1 MKLLFCINF
10 MLKKNFVKL
19 AERNS
24 FLKRENLDLV
34 PLDSL
39 RELTL
44 NKVFII
50 VLSKSVCH
58 AVLYFKE
65 HVTSWTVSI
74 GVLSNV
80 WNAIRILGYRALVEI
95 GLGLSS

>member
-1 MKLLFCINF
+1 MHF
-10 MLKKNFVKL
+10 
-19 AERNS
+19 
-24 FLKRENLDLV
+24 
-34 PLDSL
+34 DSL

-50 VLSKSVCH
+50 VTLSKSVCH

-95 GLGLSS
+95 GLGFSS